1 MLIDGDSKE
10 VCSGGHQVSGPSL
23 LFWVF
28 LSITPM
34 ADDAAL
40 GEITSNLDAEIG
52 PRQTE
57 ITGRI

>member
-1 MLIDGDSKE
+1 MLTDGDSKE
-10 VCSGGHQVSGPSL
+10 VCSGGPQVSGPSL

-28 LSITPM
+28 LSITSR

-40 GEITSNLDAEIG
+40 GEIIGNLDAEIG

-57 ITGRI
+57 IMGRI